1 MAVLIRPGSPTANQI
16 IRRREMTVAN
26 AVPVRVDG
34 WHVFRVTHEH
44 LTDADTSQVLTLN
57 TLFPENP
64 FPANVQLL
72 RQAYFDLR
80 EVFAA
85 PAMTDLDF
93 ILGITGNTN
102 GLVEV
107 TAAETGQSLGYKC
120 PGGDLY
126 VTATLF
132 QAAMSPLLQA
142 DSVGANLSAC
152 TTGVLDIYIPYTL
165 MCSNRPA

>member
-1 MAVLIRPGSPTANQI
+1 MSLVIRPGSPTANAV
-16 IRRREMTVAN
+16 IRRNEMRAN
-26 AVPVRVDG
+26 AVPIRVDG

-57 TLFPENP
+57 TLFPNNP
-64 FPANVQLL
+64 FPTDVLLL

-85 PAMTDLDF
+85 TSLTDLDF

-107 TAAETGQSLGYKC
+107 VAAETGQSLGYKC

-126 VTATLF
+126 VTGTLH

-152 TTGVLDIYIPYTL
+152 TTGVLDIYIPFTRL
-165 MCSNRPA
+165 CSHRPA